1 MPTRFRRLSSAT
13 LAILAAFC
21 LLGACTTPARLQ
33 NDYQGPLPAMPAGH
47 RPITLQVEILDQ
59 QGQRVPANNVSR
71 TQYLQLAESAFARAG
86 WVLAPDAS
94 LTVRILLVGRTP
106 EGLIASEASLGRNLA
121 TGLLTLNIACKKWTH
136 RVDAAGKVTIL
147 QGDTVLADQAIDLA
161 VTATSCFSTINPSWL
176 ANHQQAAIDTYQQ
189 AVQDQLAKI
198 LELVTA
204 TTLTEAS

>member
-1 MPTRFRRLSSAT
+1 MPTRFRRRSPAT

-21 LLGACTTPARLQ
+21 LLGACTTSARLQ

-59 QGQRVPANNVSR
+59 QGQRFPANNVSR

-86 WVLAPDAS
+86 WVLAPDAP

-121 TGLLTLNIACKKWTH
+121 TGLLTLNIACKEY
-136 RVDAAGKVTIL
+136 R
-147 QGDTVLADQAIDLA
+147 
-161 VTATSCFSTINPSWL
+161 
-176 ANHQQAAIDTYQQ
+176 HQQLPLLHQQ
-189 AVQDQLAKI
+189 QMQGVQK
-198 LELVTA
+198 
-204 TTLTEAS
+204 